1 MYRRPLDNKALRSFS
16 GHWLES
22 VYWLRLYMVSPDDAT
37 YQRFLRVQSDLGDDF
52 TRFFGLRGGSALAEV
67 LTTYAEKTRH
77 AIDVA
82 RTLQPMDEMFQTWLQ
97 AGRDV
102 ADFFV
107 HVLDANRETLNSLFE
122 KIQKALLKSSDSWE
136 MKMPQQS
143 IVYFDEAT
151 TATNELAEHLI
162 SSLWSQW
169 KQRVP
174 LTLGPRGPEQCLPP
188 PS

>member
-16 GHWLES
+16 NHWLES
-22 VYWLRLYMVSPDDAT
+22 VYWLRLYMVSPDEFT
-37 YQRFLRVQSDLGDDF
+37 YQRFLRVQSDLGEDF
-52 TRFFGLRGGSALAEV
+52 TRFYGLRGGAALTEI

-77 AIDVA
+77 ALDVA
-82 RTLQPMDEMFQTWLQ
+82 RTLQPMDEMFQSWLQ

-107 HVLDANRETLNSLFE
+107 QVLGANRETLNAIFE
-122 KIQKALLKSSDSWE
+122 RTQKMLIKSSDSWE

-143 IVYFDEAT
+143 IIYFDEVI
-151 TATNELAEHLI
+151 TATNELSEHLI

-169 KQRVP
+169 KRKVP
-174 LTLGPRGPEQCLPP
+174 LVLGPLGPEQHRSLP
-188 PS
+188 S